1 MKKKYLIGVVII
13 AIVGIWI
20 IKSLHELTT
29 AQVLQRFSWV
39 VKQNGNRQGVA
50 EFTKSKMRLK
60 NGLHQRT
67 YKYKVND
74 EDVLI
79 IKNGQYR
86 GNYDMRM
93 EATDYKLVPKKRG
106 VSFSLIRND

>member
-1 MKKKYLIGVVII
+1 
-13 AIVGIWI
+13 
-20 IKSLHELTT
+20 
-29 AQVLQRFSWV
+29 
-39 VKQNGNRQGVA
+39 
-50 EFTKSKMRLK
+50 MRLK

-86 GNYDMRM
+86 GSYDMRM
-93 EATDYKLVPKKRG
+93 KATDYKLVPKKRG